1 MKKTPLLLLLII
13 MVSVFLISC
22 KKTTVP
28 IKDNH
33 EKSPPEEP
41 PTPHVEIKTYEDTI
55 IENMT
60 VREKVGQFVIVGFA
74 QNTADEQISGLITD
88 EKVGGVI
95 LFKRN
100 FDSFNKLYDI
110 NSKLKNINKG
120 NILPLFISVDEEG
133 GSVSR
138 LPNEGVKFPDAA
150 TFGRIDDINL
160 TEKAGSV
167 IGRQL
172 NSVGINLNFAPVL
185 DILTNKNNKLLM
197 LRSYGNDMDTVSRH
211 GIAFTRGLISQG
223 IIPVGKH
230 FPGHGDTTSDSHI
243 TLPVIDADYTLLKS
257 RELVPFI
264 NAINSGLEAIMVGHL
279 SLPRLDGSKTPAP
292 KSKIIINNIL
302 RDELGFQG
310 LVLTDDI
317 EMAGFLNDGMSLED
331 SVIVA
336 FNAGVDIFIIGHTKD
351 IQIRVLN
358 SLAIGI
364 EEGLITEERV
374 NQSLKRIIGLK
385 HKYSLSDIMNYSNPK
400 DAYDSYNKK
409 EDWELLEEIKK
420 RIKKTG

>member
-1 MKKTPLLLLLII
+1 MTKISFKLPLII
-13 MVSVFLISC
+13 LILVFLISC
-22 KKTTVP
+22 KKTKDPV
-28 IKDNH
+28 KDNH
-33 EKSPPEEP
+33 ENIPPEEP
-41 PTPHVEIKTYEDTI
+41 PIPNVEIKTYEETI

-60 VREKVGQFVIVGFA
+60 VKEKIGQLVIVGIA
-74 QNTADEQISGLITD
+74 QNTADEQISELITD
-88 EKVGGVI
+88 EKVGGII

-100 FDSFNKLYDI
+100 FDSFNKLYEI
-110 NSKLKNINKG
+110 NSKLKNINKD

-150 TFGRIDDINL
+150 TFGRIDDVNL

-185 DILTNKNNKLLM
+185 DILTNKNNKLFN
-197 LRSYGNDMDTVSRH
+197 LRCYGKDAETVSRH
-211 GIAFTRGLISQG
+211 GTAFIKGLLSQG

-230 FPGHGDTTSDSHI
+230 FPGHGDTDSDSHI

-264 NAINSGLEAIMVGHL
+264 NAINAGLEAIMVGHL
-279 SLPRLDGSKTPAP
+279 SLPRLDDSGTPAS

-302 RDELGFQG
+302 RDDLGFQG
-310 LVLTDDI
+310 IILTDDI
-317 EMAGFLNDGMSLED
+317 EMAGFLSDEKTLED
-331 SVIVA
+331 SVIDA

-351 IQIRVLN
+351 IQMEVLN
-358 SLAIGI
+358 ALTVGI
-364 EEGLITEERV
+364 EKGLITEERV

-385 HKYSLSDIMNYSNPK
+385 HKYNLSDIMNYSNIT
-400 DAYDSYNKK
+400 DAYNSYNKK
-409 EDWELLEEIKK
+409 EDMELLEEIKK